1 MKNILEEIMSALKKE
16 ACSEG
21 MLADKLGVSTAE
33 LQACLKYLEA
43 MGYIHKSTF
52 GGTESKE
59 CEGDSSDCAHCKGC
73 CSSPFSN
80 TQDVFIWE
88 LT

>member
-1 MKNILEEIMSALKKE
+1 MNDILEEIMKALKDGD
-16 ACSEG
+16 CSEA
-21 MLADKLGVSTAE
+21 MLADKLFISTAE

-43 MGYIHKSTF
+43 MGYIRKSTF

-59 CEGDSSDCAHCKGC
+59 CDAVSSDCAHCKGC
-73 CSSPFSN
+73 CSSPFAN
-80 TQDVFIWE
+80 TQDIFIWE